1 MKKAIILTVIGLFFI
16 TSVFA
21 ISNTKVRKDSPLINQ
36 GAYLAPQEKAPSLS
50 DPNTG
55 VTNSFSLSNRNAN
68 AVLIDSSSNGYG
80 MVVSSTRPIDND
92 EDNWIVVFR
101 QYAGENTT
109 HGQLGSAWTEDIDEV
124 EDWTVYTNINSNGNP
139 EWGGGGICEDGTCAQ
154 GRYPSAAA
162 SEEYPYGIWNE
173 YTGQNST
180 YGGRP
185 YYTYDEFGWDG
196 DSYAYPLNIDLD
208 WLNSQKDQWVGSA
221 QYSFDS
227 DMDMGVMN
235 VAYNDWTRNSVYLF
249 HSEVI
254 EDGLV
259 IFGSEQDGLNLPAY
273 FGDSGYI
280 TSPLVT
286 MNDNGDGALAVLGIF
301 AGNDPASDSCD
312 ESAYSCNHIPI
323 FKLTDDHGYTF
334 YGDSNYDGHYFI
346 PDNVFEDIWDNN
358 IMPNSDAYG
367 DDESGWDVDY
377 CINYDLDGDGDLDD
391 EANSQ
396 DYDGD
401 GVIEEMEEAG
411 AYQLEDWWSWY
422 DWDFRVDADGDIHA
436 IMSIV
441 PQSTDYVH
449 YLDNAAGFYYLTIDK
464 DHLDNP
470 GDINTPEGWNWSFLM
485 EGGDTWMWD
494 VDGDGYSEIYT
505 THPQLSFAKDDPD
518 VVWAVISMAE
528 MGDYNDDYTM
538 QEATNCRGWD
548 TYVPSLT
555 DFTSWSLDLWVL
567 KSVDGGMTWSDPVNV
582 TETSGDFSNGAYD
595 GPEEMY
601 PHTPAFSDSDNVY
614 FMYQMPNWAWNEIGD
629 PTGPDHMNYV
639 YVGFAGADLDL
650 AVSDNNSDETESI
663 IPDNFELTQN
673 YPNPFNPS
681 TTINFSVPSLSDVN
695 ISVYDINGKLVNT
708 LLNNTVSAGSYDVVW
723 NGDDLNGNKV
733 SSGIYMYNLTI
744 GTKSN
749 TNKMIL
755 VK

>member
-1 MKKAIILTVIGLFFI
+1 MKKAITLTLTGLFLFSI
-16 TSVFA
+16 VFA
-21 ISNTKVRKDSPLINQ
+21 DAGTKVRKDSPMMNQ
-36 GAYLAPQEKAPSLS
+36 GKYLVPQEKAPSVS
-50 DPNTG
+50 NPNTG
-55 VTNSFSLSNRNAN
+55 IKFNYSKPRSMETTLV
-68 AVLIDSSSNGYG
+68 DSSSNGYG
-80 MVVSSTRPIDND
+80 MVVSSTRPID
-92 EDNWIVVFR
+92 EDDGNYVISFR
-101 QYAGENTT
+101 QYAGEGTT
-109 HGQLGSAWTEDIDEV
+109 HGQLGAAFTDDIEGGD
-124 EDWTVYTNINSNGNP
+124 DWEVYTNVNANGNP
-139 EWGGGGICEDGTCAQ
+139 EWGGGGVCEDGTCAQ

-162 SEEYPYGIWNE
+162 SEEYPYAIWNE

-208 WLNSQKDQWVGSA
+208 WLNSAKDQWVGSA
-221 QYSFDS
+221 QFSFDS
-227 DMDMGVMN
+227 EMDMGVMN
-235 VAYNDWTRNSVYLF
+235 VAYNDWTRNNVYLF

-254 EDGLV
+254 EDGLI
-259 IFGSEQDGLNLPAY
+259 IFGSEQNPLNLPAY

-286 MNDNGDGALAVLGIF
+286 TNDSGDGAVAVLGIF
-301 AGNDPASDSCD
+301 AGNDPASGSCD
-312 ESAYSCNHIPI
+312 ESAHSCNHIPI

-334 YGDSNYDGHYFI
+334 YGDADYDGHYFI
-346 PDNVFEDIWDNN
+346 PDNVFEDIWNNN
-358 IMPNSDAYG
+358 ILPNSDGYG
-367 DDESGWDVDY
+367 GDESGWDVDY
-377 CINYDLDGDGDLDD
+377 CINYDNDGDGDPSNDGT
-391 EANSQ
+391 SI

-411 AYQLEDWWSWY
+411 AYQLVDWWSWY

-436 IMSIV
+436 IMSVV

-449 YLDNAAGFYYLTIDK
+449 YLEGAAGFYYLTIDK
-464 DHLDNP
+464 DNIDNP
-470 GDINTPEGWNWSFLM
+470 GEVNTPEGWNWSFLM
-485 EGGDTWMWD
+485 EGGDTWAWD

-505 THPQLSFAKDDPD
+505 THPQLSFAADDPD
-518 VVWAVISMAE
+518 VVWAVISMAQQGE
-528 MGDYNDDYTM
+528 YLDEYTE

-555 DFTSWSLDLWVL
+555 DYTGWSLDLWVL

-582 TETSGDFSNGAYD
+582 TETMGDFSDGAYN

-614 FMYQMPNWAWNEIGD
+614 FMYQMPNWEWNEIGD

-639 YVGFAGADLDL
+639 YVGFAGEDLNL
-650 AVSDNNSDETESI
+650 AVSDNSSDSNKSIVTEA
-663 IPDNFELTQN
+663 FKLTQN

-681 TTINFSVPSLSDVN
+681 TSINFTVPELSDVN
-695 ISVYDINGKLVNT
+695 ISVYDINGRLVNT
-708 LLNNTVSAGSYDVVW
+708 LINNTFSAGEYNVTW
-723 NGDDLNGNKV
+723 NGDDMAGNKV
-733 SSGIYMYNLTI
+733 AAGIYMYNLTSGETSI
-744 GTKSN
+744 
-749 TNKMIL
+749 TNKMML